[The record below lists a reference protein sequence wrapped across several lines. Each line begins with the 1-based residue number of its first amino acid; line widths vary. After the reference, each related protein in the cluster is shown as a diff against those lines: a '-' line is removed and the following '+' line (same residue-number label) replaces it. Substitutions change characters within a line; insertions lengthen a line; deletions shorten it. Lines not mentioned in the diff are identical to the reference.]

1 MTERIIIDGIYECV
15 DNVQFHVFAKD
26 DGGGFLRG

>member
-1 MTERIIIDGIYECV
+1 MTGRIVIGVIYECV

-26 DGGGFLRG
+26 DGDGFLRG